1 MHKYLLWGVMM
12 KRYRSIT
19 ASERT
24 GVSGDDVRELVL
36 YITNDG
42 ELYRGMARSI
52 IDNMRRKRKSGKYD
66 SALAVKGWMYLADA
80 GVRKYDKEF
89 GSGRGSLTMLNKAT
103 REAIAEELMEYYED
117 EISYVPTEASTKL
130 RKSRNISAATESTS
144 DLETLYYDS
153 LSNLNKFFK
162 GVTTFESQIGSV
174 YGASNTAIF
183 QEDGDS
189 FVYAVRD
196 LVDDNPD
203 SVVFEYISEYLSDPV
218 YTAIRD
224 DAVDQYIKDRFGVYP
239 DDIDEEYV
247 DPGFLDEWYNDVEHD
262 ALIWAKQV
270 AKAICKYLT
279 DFSMEIEYCLFDSE
293 DPGAYDVDDF
303 YNYTIEYK

>member
-42 ELYRGMARSI
+42 ELYRGMTSSI
-52 IDNMRRKRKSGKYD
+52 ISNMRRKRKSGKYD

-89 GSGRGSLTMLNKAT
+89 GSGKGSLTMLNKAT

-130 RKSRNISAATESTS
+130 RSKRNVTAASVTSSIGLSAFEPWSGAVDTWEKLEDFDKLDELEQYIDSEYYNDEAGEGVIDETALN
-144 DLETLYYDS
+144 DLLWFEPEFVYEMVGLYYDS
-153 LSNLNKFFK
+153 QTGEVSDEPFD
-162 GVTTFESQIGSV
+162 
-174 YGASNTAIF
+174 
-183 QEDGDS
+183 EDE
-189 FVYAVRD
+189 
-196 LVDDNPD
+196 DD
-203 SVVFEYISEYLSDPV
+203 E
-218 YTAIRD
+218 
-224 DAVDQYIKDRFGVYP
+224 Q
-239 DDIDEEYV
+239 
-247 DPGFLDEWYNDVEHD
+247 
-262 ALIWAKQV
+262 
-270 AKAICKYLT
+270 
-279 DFSMEIEYCLFDSE
+279 
-293 DPGAYDVDDF
+293 
-303 YNYTIEYK
+303 